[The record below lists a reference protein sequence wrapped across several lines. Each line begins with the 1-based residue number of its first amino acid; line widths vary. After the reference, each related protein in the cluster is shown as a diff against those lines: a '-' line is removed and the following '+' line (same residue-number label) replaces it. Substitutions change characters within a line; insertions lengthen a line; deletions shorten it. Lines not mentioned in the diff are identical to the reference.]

1 MKRYLYG
8 FVLFIVGACS
18 SLGGYYFFGPLPV
31 DAIARITAFSD
42 DTQRDWLFQHTSEL
56 FPTRLIARDANS
68 IALPR
73 DFVAPSRQS
82 ELFDGFTFEFSGQ
95 TKTLRDLFTDMETSG
110 LVIAHKGNVI
120 FEDYARGAD
129 STTRFASFSLV
140 KSFTSSLVGFAV
152 QDGLIETVEDPLTRY
167 LPDLVG
173 TAYDGV
179 RIRHALQMSSGV
191 RFDDDVTERTSDTLN
206 FVVDSVMLGKSSAY
220 DIAKSYP
227 RVAVP
232 GTRYNYNTAES
243 QILLQL
249 VRAVTGKSASQYMSE
264 KLWKP
269 VGMVH
274 DATWV
279 IDRPGA
285 SGVEM
290 GGAFFDA
297 TLQDWA
303 RYGIFIEQ
311 GGVWNEQQLLP
322 VDWVEKATQS
332 SDIHLLPGKVE
343 PHKNWRKGY
352 GWHWWTFADGTFQ
365 ADGSN
370 GQSIFI
376 SQAHDLV
383 ISHASAWE
391 SDWVKSH
398 DDEWHAFY
406 DALMAWLETK

>member
-1 MKRYLYG
+1 MRYLYA
-8 FVLFIVGACS
+8 FLLFIAGACTA
-18 SLGGYYFFGPLPV
+18 LGGYYFLGPLPV
-31 DAIARITAFSD
+31 DAIARIKAFSD
-42 DTQRDWLFQHTSEL
+42 DTQKDWLFQHTSEL
-56 FPTRLIARDANS
+56 FPTRMIARGAGS
-68 IALPR
+68 APLAR
-73 DFVAPSRQS
+73 DFAPPSRQS
-82 ELFDGFTFEFSGQ
+82 KLLDDFTFAYEGQ

-110 LVIAHKGNVI
+110 LIITHKGNII
-120 FEDYARGAD
+120 FEDYARGAA
-129 STTRFASFSLV
+129 SSTRFASFSLV
-140 KSFTSSLVGFAV
+140 KSFTSSLIGFAIK
-152 QDGLIETVEDPLTRY
+152 DGFIATVEDPLTQY

-206 FVVDSVMLGKSSAY
+206 FVIDSAFLGKRRAY
-220 DIAKSYP
+220 DIAKSFP
-227 RVAVP
+227 RVAAP

-243 QILLQL
+243 QILLEL
-249 VRAVTGKSASQYMSE
+249 VRRVTGKTASQYMSE

-269 VGMVH
+269 LGMAH

-285 SGVEM
+285 EGVEM

-303 RYGIFIEQ
+303 RYGLFIEQ
-311 GGVWNEQQLLP
+311 GGVWNNQPLLP
-322 VDWVEKATQS
+322 SDWVEKATQS
-332 SDIHLLPGKVE
+332 TELHLLPGKVE

-383 ISHASAWE
+383 ITHASAWE

-398 DDEWHAFY
+398 DDTWHAFY
-406 DALMAWLETK
+406 DALMAWLETQ